1 MWIYAYTQLIYK
13 VIFNLFN
20 KGTKFCSNK
29 RMDEIIKN
37 SEDNLNLVTELKT
50 SGLNTDAEGHIVIPV
65 IQEDVVIDKKVV
77 ETGKVRI
84 LKTVTEQQETIDIP
98 LVQEDINI
106 ERIPINQYVE
116 AAPPGVRYEGEVTI
130 IAVVKEVLVVEKRL
144 LLVEEVRV
152 TKNKVQTNETQE
164 VSLRTEDIRV
174 ERINTGMQ
182 SDIKAGD
189 STI

>member
-1 MWIYAYTQLIYK
+1 MWIYAYMQLSLKAISTR
-13 VIFNLFN
+13 FN
-20 KGTKFCSNK
+20 KGTKFRSNR
-29 RMDEIIKN
+29 RMDELIKN
-37 SEDNLNLVTELKT
+37 NQDNLNFMFE
-50 SGLNTDAEGHIVIPV
+50 LNTDAEGRIIVPV
-65 IQEDVVIDKKVV
+65 IQEDVVIGKKLV

-98 LVQEDINI
+98 LVQEDIHV

-116 AAPPGVRYEGEVTI
+116 TLPPAVRYEGDVTI
-130 IAVVKEVLVVEKRL
+130 ISVVKEVLVVEKRL

-164 VSLRTEDIRV
+164 VSLRTEDIQV
-174 ERINTGMQ
+174 ERINTDMRGD
-182 SDIKAGD
+182 SKAGD